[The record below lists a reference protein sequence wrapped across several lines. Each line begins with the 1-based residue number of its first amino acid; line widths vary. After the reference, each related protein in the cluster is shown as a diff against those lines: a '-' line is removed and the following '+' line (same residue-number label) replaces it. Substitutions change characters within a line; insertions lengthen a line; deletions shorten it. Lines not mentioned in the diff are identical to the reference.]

1 MNKIDTYTDILRP
14 QLENYIRKK
23 NRSDLEEYLMNES
36 GLPSPRANLELA
48 QAFGRMT
55 EELYSDAS
63 DTHPIESTID
73 EWIELSVSDAPTGNP
88 REFLVFCGVIGLGAI
103 AARKRRELGNILIRL
118 REKSNDGR
126 WRIREAVCFALQR
139 LLYRYGAPF
148 SHYLEQWAQTGSS
161 YELRAAAVSVADP
174 PLLEN
179 TDFAFKALYLHR
191 LVFSRFQKFDNI
203 DREARRVLV
212 QGLSFSLSVVV
223 TALPEAGFDFMAELA
238 HEDNKDIQKILKTNL
253 AKDRLNA
260 KYPEQTRRVSD
271 LLL

>member
-1 MNKIDTYTDILRP
+1 MNKIDSYKDLLRP
-14 QLENYIRKK
+14 HLEKYFQDE
-23 NRSDLEEYLMNES
+23 NRAVLEEYLMKQS

-48 QAFGRMT
+48 QAFGRVT
-55 EELYSDAS
+55 EEVYSDAS
-63 DTHPIESTID
+63 ETLDSMID
-73 EWIELSVSDAPTGNP
+73 EWVDLSESEAPTGNP
-88 REFLVFCGVIGLGAI
+88 REFLVFCGVIGLGAV
-103 AARKRRELGNILIRL
+103 AALQRQQLGNILIRL

-126 WRIREAVCFALQR
+126 WRVREAVCFALQR

-148 SHYLEQWAQTGSS
+148 SHYLEQWAQTGTP

-174 PLLEN
+174 PLLDN

-191 LVFSRFQKFDNI
+191 LVFSRFQKYDNV

-223 TALPEAGFDFMAELA
+223 TALPEAGFDFMADLA
-238 HEDNKDIQKILKTNL
+238 HIDNKDIQKILKTNL

-260 KYPEQTRRVSD
+260 KYPEHVRRISD
-271 LLL
+271 LLI